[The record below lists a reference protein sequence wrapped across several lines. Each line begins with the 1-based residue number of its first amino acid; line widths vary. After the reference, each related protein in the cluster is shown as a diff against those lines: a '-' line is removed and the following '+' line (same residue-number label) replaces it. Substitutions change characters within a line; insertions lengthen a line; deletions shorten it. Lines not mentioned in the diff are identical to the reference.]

1 MAVLTRG
8 GEGRPLRTRRP
19 DIHLMA
25 TRYIAGRVLAMVPV
39 LFIVSVVVSL
49 MVHLTPGDPV
59 KVMMGQSGASAEEI
73 EQIRVQLGLDK
84 PLPVQ
89 YVRFLQDLATGNLRS
104 IRTHQ
109 PVVQQYLELFPNTL
123 QLAVVSL
130 LVATVIGMLL
140 GVVAATHQN
149 SWLDSFS
156 MAVGFLGVSIPNF
169 WLALVLIYVFAV
181 SLNWLPATGA
191 GGPKL
196 LILPA
201 AVLAM
206 EQVALIARL
215 IRANMVEVLQE
226 DYIKTARSKGLRESS
241 VQWRPCAAQRD
252 ATDDHADGTQL
263 RLPAEWGHHR
273 GDGVCPSG
281 DRSLDRRRHPQQGL
295 PGGARRRAAHRRR
308 LLARQLADRY
318 LVQPDRSAH
327 PVLALTTARVVMA
340 RATVTAGDVIADS
353 SS

>member
-1 MAVLTRG
+1 MA
-8 GEGRPLRTRRP
+8 
-19 DIHLMA
+19 I
-25 TRYIAGRVLAMVPV
+25 RYIARRVLAIVPV
-39 LFIVSVVVSL
+39 LFIVSIVVSL

-89 YVRFLQDLATGNLRS
+89 YLRFLQDLATGELRS

-201 AVLAM
+201 SVLAM

-226 DYIKTARSKGLRESS
+226 DYIKTARSKGLQEQS
-241 VQWRPCAAQRD
+241 VQWGHALRNAMLPTITLMGLNFGYLLSGAIIVETVFARPGIGRLIVD
-252 ATDDHADGTQL
+252 AILNKDF
-263 RLPAEWGHHR
+263 P
-273 GDGVCPSG
+273 VV
-281 DRSLDRRRHPQQGL
+281 QG
-295 PGGARRRAAHRRR
+295 AV
-308 LLARQLADRY
+308 LL
-318 LVQPDRSAH
+318 
-327 PVLALTTARVVMA
+327 T
-340 RATVTAGDVIADS
+340 ATVYLLVNLLTDVSYSLIDPRIRY
-353 SS
+353 

>member
-1 MAVLTRG
+1 MA
-8 GEGRPLRTRRP
+8 
-19 DIHLMA
+19 A
-25 TRYIAGRVLAMVPV
+25 RYIARRVLAIVPV
-39 LFIVSVVVSL
+39 LFIVSIVVSL

-89 YVRFLQDLATGNLRS
+89 YVRFLQDLATGELRS
-104 IRTHQ
+104 IRTHR
-109 PVVQQYLELFPNTL
+109 PVVEQYLELFPYTL

-130 LVATVIGMLL
+130 LVATVIGVLL

-191 GGPKL
+191 DGPKV

-226 DYIKTARSKGLRESS
+226 DYIKTARSKGLREQS
-241 VQWRPCAAQRD
+241 VQWGHALRNAMLPTITLMGLNFGYLLSGAIIIETVFARPGIGRLIVD
-252 ATDDHADGTQL
+252 AILNKDF
-263 RLPAEWGHHR
+263 P
-273 GDGVCPSG
+273 VV
-281 DRSLDRRRHPQQGL
+281 QG
-295 PGGARRRAAHRRR
+295 AV
-308 LLARQLADRY
+308 LL
-318 LVQPDRSAH
+318 
-327 PVLALTTARVVMA
+327 T
-340 RATVTAGDVIADS
+340 ATVYLLVNLLTDVSYSLIDPRIRY
-353 SS
+353 

>member
-1 MAVLTRG
+1 MA
-8 GEGRPLRTRRP
+8 
-19 DIHLMA
+19 A
-25 TRYIAGRVLAMVPV
+25 RYIAGRLLAIVPV

-49 MVHLTPGDPV
+49 MIHFTPGDPV

-73 EQIRVQLGLDK
+73 EQIRAQLGLDQ

-89 YVRFLQDLATGNLRS
+89 YVRFLHDLVTGNLRS

-123 QLAVVSL
+123 QLAVASL
-130 LVATVIGMLL
+130 VVATVVGMLL

-156 MAVGFLGVSIPNF
+156 MAIGFLGVSIPNF

-181 SLNWLPATGA
+181 TLNWLPATGA

-206 EQVALIARL
+206 EQIALIARPHPGQHGRGAARGL
-215 IRANMVEVLQE
+215 HQDRALE
-226 DYIKTARSKGLRESS
+226 
-241 VQWRPCAAQRD
+241 
-252 ATDDHADGTQL
+252 
-263 RLPAEWGHHR
+263 
-273 GDGVCPSG
+273 
-281 DRSLDRRRHPQQGL
+281 
-295 PGGARRRAAHRRR
+295 RAARGIR
-308 LLARQLADRY
+308 
-318 LVQPDRSAH
+318 P
-327 PVLALTTARVVMA
+327 MA
-340 RATVTAGDVIADS
+340 ACPA
-353 SS
+353 

>member
-1 MAVLTRG
+1 MV
-8 GEGRPLRTRRP
+8 
-19 DIHLMA
+19 

-39 LFIVSVVVSL
+39 LFIVSIAVSL

-59 KVMMGQSGASAEEI
+59 QVMMGQSGASAEEI
-73 EQIRVQLGLDK
+73 EQVRVQLGLDK

-109 PVVQQYLELFPNTL
+109 PVVEQYLELFPNTL

-130 LVATVIGMLL
+130 LVATVIGVLL

-149 SWLDSFS
+149 TWLDSFS

-181 SLNWLPATGA
+181 SLNWLPATG
-191 GGPKL
+191 GGGIRV

-201 AVLAM
+201 TVLAL

-215 IRANMVEVLQE
+215 VRAHMVEVLQE
-226 DYIKTARSKGLRESS
+226 DYIKTARSKGLREQS
-241 VQWRPCAAQRD
+241 VQWGHALRNAILPTITLMGLNFGYLLSGAIIVETVFARPGIGRLIVD
-252 ATDDHADGTQL
+252 AILNKDF
-263 RLPAEWGHHR
+263 P
-273 GDGVCPSG
+273 VV
-281 DRSLDRRRHPQQGL
+281 QG
-295 PGGARRRAAHRRR
+295 AV
-308 LLARQLADRY
+308 LL
-318 LVQPDRSAH
+318 
-327 PVLALTTARVVMA
+327 T
-340 RATVTAGDVIADS
+340 ATVYLLVNLLTDISYSLIDPRIRY
-353 SS
+353 

>member
-1 MAVLTRG
+1 MV
-8 GEGRPLRTRRP
+8 
-19 DIHLMA
+19 
-25 TRYIAGRVLAMVPV
+25 TRYIAGRVLAIVPV

-73 EQIRVQLGLDK
+73 EQIRRDLGLDK

-130 LVATVIGMLL
+130 LIATVIGMLL

-226 DYIKTARSKGLRESS
+226 DYIKTARSKGLQESS
-241 VQWRPCAAQRD
+241 VQWGHALRNAMLPTITLMGLNFGYLLSGAIIIETVFARPGIGRLIVD
-252 ATDDHADGTQL
+252 AILNKDF
-263 RLPAEWGHHR
+263 P
-273 GDGVCPSG
+273 VV
-281 DRSLDRRRHPQQGL
+281 QG
-295 PGGARRRAAHRRR
+295 AV
-308 LLARQLADRY
+308 LL
-318 LVQPDRSAH
+318 
-327 PVLALTTARVVMA
+327 T
-340 RATVTAGDVIADS
+340 ATVYLLVNLLTDISYSLIDPRIRY
-353 SS
+353 

>member
-1 MAVLTRG
+1 
-8 GEGRPLRTRRP
+8 
-19 DIHLMA
+19 MA
-25 TRYIAGRVLAMVPV
+25 TRYIAGRVLAIVPV
-39 LFIVSVVVSL
+39 LFIVSIVVSL

-59 KVMMGQSGASAEEI
+59 RVMMGQSGASAEEI
-73 EQIRVQLGLDK
+73 EQVRTQLGLDQ

-89 YVRFLQDLATGNLRS
+89 YVRFLTDLATGELRS
-104 IRTHQ
+104 IRTQ
-109 PVVQQYLELFPNTL
+109 RPVVQQYLELFPNTL

-191 GGPKL
+191 DGPKV

-201 AVLAM
+201 SVLAL
-206 EQVALIARL
+206 EQIALIARL

-226 DYIKTARSKGLRESS
+226 DYIKTARSKGLQERS
-241 VQWRPCAAQRD
+241 VQWGHALRNAMLPTITLMGLNFGYLLSGAIIVETVFARPGIGRLIVD
-252 ATDDHADGTQL
+252 AILNKDF
-263 RLPAEWGHHR
+263 P
-273 GDGVCPSG
+273 VV
-281 DRSLDRRRHPQQGL
+281 QG
-295 PGGARRRAAHRRR
+295 AV
-308 LLARQLADRY
+308 LL
-318 LVQPDRSAH
+318 
-327 PVLALTTARVVMA
+327 T
-340 RATVTAGDVIADS
+340 ATVYLLVNLLTDISYGLIDPRIRH
-353 SS
+353 

>member
-1 MAVLTRG
+1 MV
-8 GEGRPLRTRRP
+8 
-19 DIHLMA
+19 
-25 TRYIAGRVLAMVPV
+25 TRYIAGRVLAIVPV

-73 EQIRVQLGLDK
+73 EQIRRDLGLDK

-226 DYIKTARSKGLRESS
+226 DYIKTARSKGLQESS
-241 VQWRPCAAQRD
+241 VQWGHALRNAMLPTITLMGLNFGYLLSGAIIIETVFARP
-252 ATDDHADGTQL
+252 GIG
-263 RLPAEWGHHR
+263 RLIVEAILNKDFP
-273 GDGVCPSG
+273 VV
-281 DRSLDRRRHPQQGL
+281 QG
-295 PGGARRRAAHRRR
+295 AV
-308 LLARQLADRY
+308 LL
-318 LVQPDRSAH
+318 
-327 PVLALTTARVVMA
+327 T
-340 RATVTAGDVIADS
+340 ATVYLLVNLLTDISYSLIDPRIRY
-353 SS
+353 

>member
-1 MAVLTRG
+1 
-8 GEGRPLRTRRP
+8 
-19 DIHLMA
+19 
-25 TRYIAGRVLAMVPV
+25 MVPV

-73 EQIRVQLGLDK
+73 EQIRRDLGLDK

-130 LVATVIGMLL
+130 LIATVIGMLL

-226 DYIKTARSKGLRESS
+226 DYIKTARSKGLQESS
-241 VQWRPCAAQRD
+241 VQWGHALRNAMLPTITLMGLNFGYLLSGAIIIETVFARP
-252 ATDDHADGTQL
+252 GIG
-263 RLPAEWGHHR
+263 RLIVEAILNKDFP
-273 GDGVCPSG
+273 VV
-281 DRSLDRRRHPQQGL
+281 QG
-295 PGGARRRAAHRRR
+295 AV
-308 LLARQLADRY
+308 LL
-318 LVQPDRSAH
+318 
-327 PVLALTTARVVMA
+327 T
-340 RATVTAGDVIADS
+340 ATVYLLVNLLTDISYSLIDPRIRY
-353 SS
+353 

>member
-1 MAVLTRG
+1 
-8 GEGRPLRTRRP
+8 
-19 DIHLMA
+19 MA
-25 TRYIAGRVLAMVPV
+25 TRYIAGRVLALVPV

-59 KVMMGQSGASAEEI
+59 KVMMGQSGASAEQI
-73 EQIRVQLGLDK
+73 EQIRQELGLDQ

-89 YVRFLQDLATGNLRS
+89 YVRFVQDLVTGNLRS

-109 PVVQQYLELFPNTL
+109 PVVQQYFELFPNTL

-130 LVATVIGMLL
+130 VVATVIGLIL

-156 MAVGFLGVSIPNF
+156 MAVSFLGVSIPNF

-181 SLNWLPATGA
+181 TLNWLPATGA

-201 AVLAM
+201 TVLAM

-226 DYIKTARSKGLRESS
+226 DYIKTARSKGLTEPS
-241 VQWRPCAAQRD
+241 VQLGHALRNAMLPTITLMGLNFGYLLSGAIIVETVFARPGIGRLIVD
-252 ATDDHADGTQL
+252 AILNKDF
-263 RLPAEWGHHR
+263 P
-273 GDGVCPSG
+273 VV
-281 DRSLDRRRHPQQGL
+281 QG
-295 PGGARRRAAHRRR
+295 AV
-308 LLARQLADRY
+308 LL
-318 LVQPDRSAH
+318 
-327 PVLALTTARVVMA
+327 
-340 RATVTAGDVIADS
+340 TAGVYLLVNLLTDVSYSLIDPRIRY
-353 SS
+353 

>member
-1 MAVLTRG
+1 MGAG
-8 GEGRPLRTRRP
+8 GEGSRRQT
-19 DIHLMA
+19 DTCLMA
-25 TRYIAGRVLAMVPV
+25 ARYIAGRVLSIVPV
-39 LFIVSVVVSL
+39 LFIVSIVVSL
-49 MVHLTPGDPV
+49 MIHFTPGDPV
-59 KVMMGQSGASAEEI
+59 KVMMGQSGASAEEM

-89 YVRFLQDLATGNLRS
+89 YVRFLQDLVTGNLRS

-123 QLAVVSL
+123 QLAIASL
-130 LVATVIGMLL
+130 LVATVVGMLL

-181 SLNWLPATGA
+181 TLNWLPATGA

-206 EQVALIARL
+206 EQIALIARL

-226 DYIKTARSKGLRESS
+226 DYIKTARSKGLQESS
-241 VQWRPCAAQRD
+241 VQWR
-252 ATDDHADGTQL
+252 HAL
-263 RLPAEWGHHR
+263 RNAMLPTITLMGLNF
-273 GDGVCPSG
+273 GYLLSG
-281 DRSLDRRRHPQQGL
+281 AIIVETVFARPGIGRLIVEAILNKDFPVVQG
-295 PGGARRRAAHRRR
+295 AV
-308 LLARQLADRY
+308 LL
-318 LVQPDRSAH
+318 
-327 PVLALTTARVVMA
+327 
-340 RATVTAGDVIADS
+340 TAGVYLLVNLLTDISYGLIDPRIRH
-353 SS
+353 

>member
-1 MAVLTRG
+1 
-8 GEGRPLRTRRP
+8 
-19 DIHLMA
+19 MA
-25 TRYIAGRVLAMVPV
+25 TRYIVGRVLAIVPV
-39 LFIVSVVVSL
+39 LFIVSIVVSL

-73 EQIRVQLGLDK
+73 EQIRTELGLDK

-89 YVRFLQDLATGNLRS
+89 YVRFLHDLVTGQLRS

-109 PVVQQYLELFPNTL
+109 SVVQQYLELFPYTL

-130 LVATVIGMLL
+130 LVATVVGMIL

-201 AVLAM
+201 TVLAL

-226 DYIKTARSKGLRESS
+226 DYIKTARSKGLQESS
-241 VQWRPCAAQRD
+241 VQWGHALRNAMLPTITLMGLNFGYLLSGAIIIETVFARP
-252 ATDDHADGTQL
+252 GIG
-263 RLPAEWGHHR
+263 RLIVEAILNKDFP
-273 GDGVCPSG
+273 VV
-281 DRSLDRRRHPQQGL
+281 QG
-295 PGGARRRAAHRRR
+295 AV
-308 LLARQLADRY
+308 LL
-318 LVQPDRSAH
+318 
-327 PVLALTTARVVMA
+327 T
-340 RATVTAGDVIADS
+340 ATVYLLVNLLTDISYSLIDPRIRY
-353 SS
+353 

>member
-1 MAVLTRG
+1 MV
-8 GEGRPLRTRRP
+8 
-19 DIHLMA
+19 
-25 TRYIAGRVLAMVPV
+25 TRYIAGRVFAIVPV

-73 EQIRVQLGLDK
+73 EQIRRDLGLDK

-226 DYIKTARSKGLRESS
+226 DYIKTARSKGLQESS
-241 VQWRPCAAQRD
+241 VQWGHALRNAMLPTITLMGLNFGYLLSGAIIIETVFARP
-252 ATDDHADGTQL
+252 GIG
-263 RLPAEWGHHR
+263 RLIVEAILNKDFP
-273 GDGVCPSG
+273 VV
-281 DRSLDRRRHPQQGL
+281 QG
-295 PGGARRRAAHRRR
+295 AV
-308 LLARQLADRY
+308 LL
-318 LVQPDRSAH
+318 
-327 PVLALTTARVVMA
+327 T
-340 RATVTAGDVIADS
+340 ATVYLLVNLLTDISYSLIDPRIRY
-353 SS
+353 

>member
-1 MAVLTRG
+1 
-8 GEGRPLRTRRP
+8 
-19 DIHLMA
+19 MA
-25 TRYIAGRVLAMVPV
+25 TRYIAGRVLALVPV

-59 KVMMGQSGASAEEI
+59 KVMMGQSGASAEQI
-73 EQIRVQLGLDK
+73 EQVRRELGLDQ

-89 YVRFLQDLATGNLRS
+89 YVRFVQDLVTGNLRS

-130 LVATVIGMLL
+130 AVATVIGLIL

-156 MAVGFLGVSIPNF
+156 MAVSFLGVSIPNF

-181 SLNWLPATGA
+181 TLNWLPATGA

-201 AVLAM
+201 TVLAM

-226 DYIKTARSKGLRESS
+226 DYIKTARSKGLTESS
-241 VQWRPCAAQRD
+241 VQLKHALRNAMLPTITLMGLNFGYLLSGAIIVETVFARPGIGRLIVDAILNKDFPVVQGAVLLTAAVYLLVNLL
-252 ATDDHADGTQL
+252 TD
-263 RLPAEWGHHR
+263 
-273 GDGVCPSG
+273 VSY
-281 DRSLDRRRHPQQGL
+281 SLIDPRI
-295 PGGARRRAAHRRR
+295 
-308 LLARQLADRY
+308 RY
-318 LVQPDRSAH
+318 
-327 PVLALTTARVVMA
+327 
-340 RATVTAGDVIADS
+340 
-353 SS
+353 

>member
-1 MAVLTRG
+1 
-8 GEGRPLRTRRP
+8 
-19 DIHLMA
+19 MA
-25 TRYIAGRVLAMVPV
+25 TRYIAGRVLAIVPV
-39 LFIVSVVVSL
+39 LFIVSIVVSL

-73 EQIRVQLGLDK
+73 EQVRRQLGLDQS
-84 PLPVQ
+84 LPVQ
-89 YVRFLQDLATGNLRS
+89 YVRFLKDLATGDLRS
-104 IRTHQ
+104 IRTQQ

-191 GGPKL
+191 GGPEV

-201 AVLAM
+201 TVLAL

-215 IRANMVEVLQE
+215 VRAHMVEVLQE
-226 DYIKTARSKGLRESS
+226 DYIKTARSKGLREQS
-241 VQWRPCAAQRD
+241 VQWGHALRNAILPTITLMGLNFGYLLSGAIIVETVFARPGIGRLIVD
-252 ATDDHADGTQL
+252 AILNKDF
-263 RLPAEWGHHR
+263 P
-273 GDGVCPSG
+273 VV
-281 DRSLDRRRHPQQGL
+281 QG
-295 PGGARRRAAHRRR
+295 AV
-308 LLARQLADRY
+308 LL
-318 LVQPDRSAH
+318 
-327 PVLALTTARVVMA
+327 T
-340 RATVTAGDVIADS
+340 ATVYLLVNLLTDISYSLIDPRIRY
-353 SS
+353 

>member
-1 MAVLTRG
+1 
-8 GEGRPLRTRRP
+8 
-19 DIHLMA
+19 MA
-25 TRYIAGRVLAMVPV
+25 TRYIAGRVLAVVPV

-73 EQIRVQLGLDK
+73 EQIRAQLGLDQ

-89 YVRFLQDLATGNLRS
+89 YVRFLKDLATGDLRS

-130 LVATVIGMLL
+130 LVAIVIGMLL

-201 AVLAM
+201 TVLAM

-226 DYIKTARSKGLRESS
+226 DYIKTARSKGLRERS
-241 VQWRPCAAQRD
+241 VQWGHALRNAMLPTITLMGLNFGYLLSGAIIVETVFARPGIGRLIVD
-252 ATDDHADGTQL
+252 AILNKDF
-263 RLPAEWGHHR
+263 P
-273 GDGVCPSG
+273 VV
-281 DRSLDRRRHPQQGL
+281 QG
-295 PGGARRRAAHRRR
+295 AV
-308 LLARQLADRY
+308 LL
-318 LVQPDRSAH
+318 
-327 PVLALTTARVVMA
+327 T
-340 RATVTAGDVIADS
+340 ATVYLFVNLLTDISYSLIDPRIRY
-353 SS
+353 

>member
-1 MAVLTRG
+1 MV
-8 GEGRPLRTRRP
+8 
-19 DIHLMA
+19 
-25 TRYIAGRVLAMVPV
+25 TRYIAGRVLAIVPV

-73 EQIRVQLGLDK
+73 EQIRRDLGLDK

-130 LVATVIGMLL
+130 LIATVIGMLL

-226 DYIKTARSKGLRESS
+226 DYIKTARSKGLQESS
-241 VQWRPCAAQRD
+241 VQWGHALRNAMLPTITLMGLNFGYLLSGAIIIETVFARP
-252 ATDDHADGTQL
+252 GIG
-263 RLPAEWGHHR
+263 RLIVEAILNKDFP
-273 GDGVCPSG
+273 VV
-281 DRSLDRRRHPQQGL
+281 QG
-295 PGGARRRAAHRRR
+295 AV
-308 LLARQLADRY
+308 LL
-318 LVQPDRSAH
+318 
-327 PVLALTTARVVMA
+327 T
-340 RATVTAGDVIADS
+340 ATVYLLVNLLTDISYSLIDPRIRY
-353 SS
+353 